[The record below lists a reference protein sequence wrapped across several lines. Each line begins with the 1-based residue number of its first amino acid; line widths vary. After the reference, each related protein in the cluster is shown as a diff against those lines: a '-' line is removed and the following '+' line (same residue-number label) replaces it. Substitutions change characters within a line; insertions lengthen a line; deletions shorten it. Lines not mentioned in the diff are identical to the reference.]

1 MRAPD
6 CGARL
11 QGQAQPWPR
20 LAAMNIFEALRV
32 SHETQRALAARLL
45 ASDPQGP
52 ERHAIF
58 LELKRELKAHE
69 TAEERCFYVPLFD
82 HDATVNSSRHAISE
96 HHEMDEMVEALE
108 QPERNAPVW
117 IAGARK
123 LCEKIEHHLK
133 EEETKFFQEAG
144 KVLTE
149 VQKLSLA
156 RDYEAE
162 FLSLRVNEK

>member
-1 MRAPD
+1 
-6 CGARL
+6 
-11 QGQAQPWPR
+11 
-20 LAAMNIFEALRV
+20 MNIFEALRV
-32 SHETQRALAARLL
+32 SHETQRALSARLL

-69 TAEERCFYVPLFD
+69 TAEERCFYVPLYD
-82 HDATVNSSRHAISE
+82 HDATVNSSRHAIAE
-96 HHEMDEMVEALE
+96 HHEMDEMVEDLE
-108 QPERNAPVW
+108 KQELNAPGW

-123 LCEKIEHHLK
+123 LCDKVKHHLE

-149 VQKLSLA
+149 AQKLALA
-156 RDYEAE
+156 KEYEAE
-162 FLSLRVNEK
+162 FLSLRMREK